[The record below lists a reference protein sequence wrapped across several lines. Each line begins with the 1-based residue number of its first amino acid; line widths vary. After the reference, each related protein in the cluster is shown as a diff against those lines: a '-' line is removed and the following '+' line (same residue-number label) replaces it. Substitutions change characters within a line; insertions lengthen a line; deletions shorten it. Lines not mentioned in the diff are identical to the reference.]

1 MKYLTFTVPC
11 YNSQDYMKRCIDS
24 LLVGGTDVEIII
36 IDDGSTDQT
45 GAIADAYQARYP
57 DIVKAVHQPNGG
69 HGAGV
74 NKGLSL
80 ATGIYFKVVDS
91 DDWLD
96 CDAYQKLL
104 QQIKT
109 FCSIQEA
116 DKSGN
121 TPIPDLFVCNYIY
134 DHLNEGTQKKIS
146 YENVFPTEKICNWNQ
161 IGHFRV
167 SQYLIMHSL
176 IFRTATLLES
186 GVKLPEHMFYVDN
199 LFACQPLYYVKSIYY
214 MDLDLYHYFLGRD
227 DQSVNEKVLIQRINQ
242 QIEVTKL
249 VAQSADLAQI
259 RKTYPKLERY
269 LCRNI
274 SIMMA
279 ISSIHLLLIQTRAAQ
294 EQRADLWEELK
305 NYNSALYYR
314 LRFCTLSGFTYL
326 PTKAGDHLTLW
337 GYRTAQKLFMFQ

>member
-1 MKYLTFTVPC
+1 
-11 YNSQDYMKRCIDS
+11 
-24 LLVGGTDVEIII
+24 
-36 IDDGSTDQT
+36 
-45 GAIADAYQARYP
+45 
-57 DIVKAVHQPNGG
+57 
-69 HGAGV
+69 
-74 NKGLSL
+74 
-80 ATGIYFKVVDS
+80 
-91 DDWLD
+91 
-96 CDAYQKLL
+96 
-104 QQIKT
+104 
-109 FCSIQEA
+109 
-116 DKSGN
+116 
-121 TPIPDLFVCNYIY
+121 
-134 DHLNEGTQKKIS
+134 
-146 YENVFPTEKICNWNQ
+146 
-161 IGHFRV
+161 
-167 SQYLIMHSL
+167 MHSL

-227 DQSVNEKVLIQRINQ
+227 DQSVNEKVLMQRINQ